1 MLEDNDEI
9 YIENAIPYSPL
20 HINTNLINDDSFLV
34 KNNEEISSHNSNQQT
49 RPFSDINIDINI
61 LQSKKG
67 IVFDSYDDDEVNIEN
82 NFNNDEKIKNEV
94 KNETKKRGRKKKIE
108 NGREIHD
115 NCSLDN
121 MKNNF
126 KISFFTF
133 IIDFFNCIVKKIL
146 LHPNKNSFKYIN
158 CKDKNIQSSKG
169 LNKQFKMKMTEILS
183 LDIQK
188 NYKNFKP
195 NHNKLLIKKIEK
207 KLTCIKYKCYENLFN
222 MYLFE
227 FYKEIYLSNDIE
239 SLKKNYSLD
248 HKVKLFI
255 DKVHQLNQKK
265 DYIIKYIKM
274 ASNFLKFAEIEN
286 NDIDLTNIVNSFNL
300 NNTED
305 SVNSKIENNNTFLNI
320 QSLENDNII

>member
-67 IVFDSYDDDEVNIEN
+67 IVFDSSCDDDEVNIWTEN
-82 NFNNDEKIKNEV
+82 NFNNNEKNKNEV
-94 KNETKKRGRKKKIE
+94 KNETKKRGRKKIIE

-115 NCSLDN
+115 NYSLDN
-121 MKNNF
+121 MKNTF

-195 NHNKLLIKKIEK
+195 NHNKLLIKKIHK
-207 KLTCIKYKCYENLFN
+207 KLKYKSYENLFN

-227 FYKEIYLSNDIE
+227 FYKEIYLSNDKE
-239 SLKKNYSLD
+239 SLKKNIL
-248 HKVKLFI
+248 
-255 DKVHQLNQKK
+255 
-265 DYIIKYIKM
+265 
-274 ASNFLKFAEIEN
+274 
-286 NDIDLTNIVNSFNL
+286 
-300 NNTED
+300 
-305 SVNSKIENNNTFLNI
+305 
-320 QSLENDNII
+320 

>member
-1 MLEDNDEI
+1 MSQDYDEI
-9 YIENAIPYSPL
+9 YIKNEISYSPL
-20 HINTNLINDDSFLV
+20 HIN
-34 KNNEEISSHNSNQQT
+34 NSNQQT

-158 CKDKNIQSSKG
+158 CIDKNIQSSKG

-188 NYKNFKP
+188 KYKNFEP

-239 SLKKNYSLD
+239 SLKKNYSLN
-248 HKVKLFI
+248 HKVKFFI
-255 DKVHQLNQKK
+255 EKVDQLNQNK

-286 NDIDLTNIVNSFNL
+286 N
-300 NNTED
+300 
-305 SVNSKIENNNTFLNI
+305 NTFLNI
-320 QSLENDNII
+320 QSLENDNIIDDKFYFL

>member
-1 MLEDNDEI
+1 MSQDYDEI
-9 YIENAIPYSPL
+9 YIENAISCSPL
-20 HINTNLINDDSFLV
+20 HINP
-34 KNNEEISSHNSNQQT
+34 NEEISSHNSNQQT
-49 RPFSDINIDINI
+49 RPFSDNNIDINI
-61 LQSKKG
+61 FQSKKG
-67 IVFDSYDDDEVNIEN
+67 IIFDSSNDDEVNIEN

-195 NHNKLLIKKIEK
+195 NHNKLLIKKIQK
-207 KLTCIKYKCYENLFN
+207 KLTCVKYKSYENLFN

-239 SLKKNYSLD
+239 SLKKKYSLN

-286 NDIDLTNIVNSFNL
+286 NNIDLTNILNSFNL